1 MYDCRYCRFVKTC
14 PHATFK
20 EDKPFKPHKWEHL
33 LEYEYSLSDVVTSG
47 VGWLQRF
54 KSHKK

>member
-20 EDKPFKPHKWEHL
+20 EDKTFKPHKWEHL

-47 VGWLQRF
+47 VG
-54 KSHKK
+54 